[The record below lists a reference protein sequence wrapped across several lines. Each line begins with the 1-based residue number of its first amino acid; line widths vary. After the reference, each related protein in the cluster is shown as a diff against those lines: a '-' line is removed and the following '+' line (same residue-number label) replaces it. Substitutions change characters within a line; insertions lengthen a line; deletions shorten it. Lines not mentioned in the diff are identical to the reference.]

1 MSLHKLCGGIGV
13 AAGIMATFLGGWDA
27 GLQALLTAMAVDFA
41 LGLMVAGV
49 FKRSPKS
56 PNGRLESRAGWKGLC
71 RKIGSL
77 FLVVIAVQLAAASG
91 LTVIRDA
98 VVIAFLANEVISI
111 TENLGLMG
119 VPIPKA
125 ITNAIDILKSKEEQD
140 HEQIHN

>member
-1 MSLHKLCGGIGV
+1 MPWGSWWQGCLKGPP
-13 AAGIMATFLGGWDA
+13 
-27 GLQALLTAMAVDFA
+27 
-41 LGLMVAGV
+41 
-49 FKRSPKS
+49 SP
-56 PNGRLESRAGWKGLC
+56 PSRAGWKGLC

-77 FLVVIAVQLAAASG
+77 FLVVIAVQLDAASG

-125 ITNAIDILKSKEEQD
+125 ITNAIDILKSKEEQE